1 MPMEYETQ
9 SDKAFR
15 LLESQIVSG
24 EIPMGTKLGEAGLAE
39 RLGVSRGPLREA
51 LRRLEGRSLVER
63 TAHAGVRV
71 VSMSEQDLVEL
82 YEIRQNLEGLAAR
95 LAAERC
101 PDDELA
107 EIGDLLQRQRT
118 KSQSNDDSTYSQ
130 GVDNDDF
137 HYRIALASGSRRLQR
152 LLCGDLYSLI
162 RLCRYKTWSIP
173 GQRQSHQD
181 HERIL
186 EAIQNRDGELAEL
199 LMRRHVALARQR
211 YHAAE
216 RSVAS
221 SKTETRPVRKR
232 SVRASG

>member
-1 MPMEYETQ
+1 MSVDNEDDTQ
-9 SDKAFR
+9 SDRAFR
-15 LLESQIVSG
+15 LLERDIVSG
-24 EIPMGTKLGEAGLAE
+24 EIAMGSKLGEEALAS

-63 TAHAGVRV
+63 TAHAGARV
-71 VSMSEQDLVEL
+71 VTMSEADLVEL

-107 EIGDLLQRQRT
+107 DIEDLLMRQKTR
-118 KSQSNDDSTYSQ
+118 SQSNDDSSYSQ
-130 GVDNDDF
+130 GVDSDDF
-137 HYRIALASGSRRLQR
+137 HFRVAVASGSRRLQR

-173 GQRQSHQD
+173 GQRQSHLD

-199 LMRRHVALARQR
+199 LMRRHVGLARQR

-216 RSVAS
+216 SSRGLHQRQPSPFRS
-221 SKTETRPVRKR
+221 
-232 SVRASG
+232 